1 MLDREEDLAFVR
13 HASAEL
19 ATSFTDARD
28 HNLHA
33 ALNGLIQAIETD
45 RARLAAL
52 ESEVAMLKGKATAGA
67 G

>member
-1 MLDREEDLAFVR
+1 MLDQEGDLAFVR

-19 ATSFTDARD
+19 AASFTDARD

-45 RARLAAL
+45 RARIAAL
-52 ESEVAMLKGKATAGA
+52 ESEVAMLKGKATAEA